1 MGLGIASIVVM
12 FTCGIGFI
20 LAIVSLCLAPGAK
33 REIAA
38 SGGALTGESQVK
50 AGVICSWVTIAFT
63 VVALILLVVLLAT
76 VDWSGED
83 WFDDSYEYGTY

>member
-33 REIAA
+33 REIAE
-38 SGGALTGESQVK
+38 SRGALTGEGMVK
-50 AGVICSWVTIAFT
+50 AGVICSWVTIGFT
-63 VVALILLVVLLAT
+63 VLAIVLLGVLLAT
-76 VDWSGED
+76 VDGT
-83 WFDDSYEYGTY
+83 WFDGSWDWETN